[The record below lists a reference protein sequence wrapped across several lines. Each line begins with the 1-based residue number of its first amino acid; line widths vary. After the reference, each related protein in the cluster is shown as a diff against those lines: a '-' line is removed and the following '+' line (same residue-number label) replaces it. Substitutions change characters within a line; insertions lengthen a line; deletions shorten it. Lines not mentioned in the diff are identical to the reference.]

1 MTTYYPV
8 IITVAMFIAI
18 VMNDVIS
25 KTPERLTINALQ
37 GFVCVLLMLLLSFK
51 NMELI
56 SWGLL
61 VLFFIILII
70 CYRYAMA
77 ANTTTATEVGPAP
90 VITPILSTP
99 IDASGSA
106 SMISVPVS
114 PTMSA
119 QVKAAPYTFTPITG
133 CSKI

>member
-1 MTTYYPV
+1 MSTYYPV

-37 GFVCVLLMLLLSFK
+37 GLVCVLLMLLLSFK

-61 VLFFIILII
+61 ALFFIILII

-77 ANTTTATEVGPAP
+77 TASTATGAQVAP
-90 VITPILSTP
+90 IMNPILSTP
-99 IDASGSA
+99 IDATGPPSA
-106 SMISVPVS
+106 IAVPVS

-133 CSKI
+133 CSKT